1 MNLLVTTILPLFTT
15 TVHVQSLMSVA
26 FVAVQV
32 LLMEHVIVMATFL
45 TH

>member
-1 MNLLVTTILPLFTT
+1 MNLLVTTMLPLFTT
-15 TVHVQSLMSVA
+15 MAHVQSLMSVV

-32 LLMEHVIVMATFL
+32 LLKEHVIVTATFL